1 MDGIDLEVSM
11 DLNLV
16 EYSQEIHEF
25 LSAETLEKIDYGI
38 LDLSNVCDLELREV
52 LHFFE
57 ELLTMELKVNY
68 MENDTG
74 IIRVSVV
81 DGIYCYREF
90 GNVIEADSID
100 GLMELVLG
108 ESRIWYVFDDV
119 LAGEII

>member
-1 MDGIDLEVSM
+1 MH
-11 DLNLV
+11 LNLAQ
-16 EYSQEIHEF
+16 YSQEIYEF

-68 MENDTG
+68 MENSTG
-74 IIRVSVV
+74 IFRVHAV
-81 DGIYCYREF
+81 DGGYCYREF

-100 GLMELVLG
+100 ELMELVFWVRTGYGMSLMIYFQMKLF
-108 ESRIWYVFDDV
+108 R
-119 LAGEII
+119 